1 MSEHSP
7 HADEHGPSQR
17 GVEIG
22 TAIFTL
28 LTGVIILL
36 GSLQA
41 GIGWGFEG
49 PQAGFFPFYISLFIV
64 VASVVNLVQVGKINV
79 IAGKQFAT
87 WEELRRVMSVVIP
100 TTAYVFLVPT
110 LGIYVSSMLL
120 IAVFMAWLGGY
131 GWKMTLPIA
140 VGIPALAY
148 MVFERWFMIPLPKG
162 PIEYWL
168 GL

>member
-7 HADEHGPSQR
+7 HADESGPSHR
-17 GVEIG
+17 SVEIG
-22 TAIFTL
+22 TALFTL
-28 LTGVIILL
+28 ALGVIIVI

-41 GIGWGFEG
+41 GIGWSFEG
-49 PQAGFFPFYISLFIV
+49 PQAGFFPFYVALFIILG
-64 VASVVNLVQVGKINV
+64 SLVNLVQVAKINV
-79 IAGKQFAT
+79 IPDRRFAT

-120 IAVFMAWLGGY
+120 IAIFMMWLGGY
-131 GWKMTLPIA
+131 GWKMTFPIA
-140 VGIPALAY
+140 FGIPALTY